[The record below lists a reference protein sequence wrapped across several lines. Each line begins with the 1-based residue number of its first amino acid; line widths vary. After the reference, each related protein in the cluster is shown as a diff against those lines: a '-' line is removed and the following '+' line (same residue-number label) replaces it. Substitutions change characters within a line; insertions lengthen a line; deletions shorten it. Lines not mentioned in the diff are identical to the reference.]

1 MIERLALLADAI
13 NEKIGR
19 GVSWLCLILVA
30 IIMIDVMLRYLFSIT
45 SAWSAELEWHLFA
58 ILFLLSAG
66 WTLRHDKHVR
76 VDVFYQRFS
85 EKSKAWVNLAGI
97 LLFLL
102 PLCVIGAIEG
112 FQFARNA
119 WLTQETSMDAG
130 GLPYRFFIKGIIPI
144 SFILLALQGVSEALK
159 SILQLK
165 HGN

>member
-1 MIERLALLADAI
+1 MRRLIHLADAL

-19 GVSWLCLILVA
+19 SVSWLSLTLVA
-30 IIMIDVMLRYLFSIT
+30 VIIVDVLLRYSFSIT
-45 SAWSAELEWHLFA
+45 SAWSSELEWHLFA
-58 ILFLLSAG
+58 VLFLGSAG
-66 WTLRHDKHVR
+66 WTFRHDKHVR

-97 LLFLL
+97 TLFLL
-102 PLCVIGAIEG
+102 PLCIIGVLEG

-130 GLPYRFFIKGIIPI
+130 GLPYRFVIKGIIPL
-144 SFILLALQGVSEALK
+144 SFVLLALQGVSEALK
-159 SILQLK
+159 SILLLK